1 MPTKAFEAFCT
12 IWRNSV
18 MENICNSKAR
28 FPFLSVPVEAE
39 CLITLMSA
47 FSMGKILEWKKNG
60 KRIPRLVV
68 LSSIQFRFSV
78 MSNYLRPHELQQARP
93 PYPSP
98 TSGVYPNPCP
108 LSRWCHPVISSSV
121 VPFSSCS
128 QLSQHQG
135 LFQWVSSLHQVKYW
149 NFSFNISPSNE
160 HPRLI
165 SFRVDWLD
173 LLAVQGT
180 IKSLLQ
186 HNSSKASILQ
196 HSAFFI
202 VQLSHPYTTIGK
214 TIALARGTFICK
226 VMSLIF
232 NMLFRLIIT
241 FLPRSKHLLIWWL
254 QSPSAVIVDTK
265 I

>member
-98 TSGVYPNPCP
+98 TPRVHPNPCP
-108 LSRWCHPVISSSV
+108 LRRPGFNSCVGKIPWRRKWQSTPVFLLGKIPWTEEPGGSI
-121 VPFSSCS
+121 
-128 QLSQHQG
+128 G
-135 LFQWVSSLHQVKYW
+135 LQ
-149 NFSFNISPSNE
+149 E
-160 HPRLI
+160 
-165 SFRVDWLD
+165 
-173 LLAVQGT
+173 
-180 IKSLLQ
+180 
-186 HNSSKASILQ
+186 
-196 HSAFFI
+196 
-202 VQLSHPYTTIGK
+202 
-214 TIALARGTFICK
+214 
-226 VMSLIF
+226 
-232 NMLFRLIIT
+232 
-241 FLPRSKHLLIWWL
+241 
-254 QSPSAVIVDTK
+254 VDTT
-265 I
+265 